1 MKKQIS
7 GFSIVGINNGK
18 RLTYTYDEID
28 ERGNLI
34 SQNVRKSMYIVDDAL
49 DEKIESIFE
58 FINTIE
64 NK

>member
-1 MKKQIS
+1 MRKQIS

-49 DEKIESIFE
+49 EEKIESVFE
-58 FINTIE
+58 FLKTIE
-64 NK
+64 KE